1 MGFWIQSDEQFSYT
15 LSFSPTSYICAK
27 KTMLFFS
34 NCGLGI
40 KRVDEIISMFSSSLT
55 LKLLFYPH
63 ILIACVNSYYVL
75 DKLLTI
81 VFFHDFCDFS
91 APCEFYVC
99 VKPPRPLL
107 LFLFLPS
114 YSVTVIFSDDRC
126 QAGAKWPTRLFQPFH
141 FFETFT
147 LFG

>member
-27 KTMLFFS
+27 KTILFFS

-75 DKLLTI
+75 DKLLTTLS
-81 VFFHDFCDFS
+81 FYDLCDFS
-91 APCEFYVC
+91 APLRFMRVFSRLDLC
-99 VKPPRPLL
+99 
-107 LFLFLPS
+107 
-114 YSVTVIFSDDRC
+114 YSFC
-126 QAGAKWPTRLFQPFH
+126 FFH
-141 FFETFT
+141 TEVRFCR
-147 LFG
+147 